1 MLRAGVGLSTE
12 RDSARAAAEAAR
24 SALCSAD
31 LERADLLLV
40 FATTP
45 HGPGF
50 TRVTRT
56 AGEAC
61 GTAQV
66 VGCSAA
72 GVLAGEEEVE
82 GGPAVAVLALGGDF
96 AARRFFVPLTRG
108 RAEGVADQILTIVG
122 EGEGRD
128 RLLVLFG
135 DTYHLEPEPLFRGLQ
150 QRLPGVAVVGGGASE
165 DGSVGEVSVFSGDA
179 ASSAAVAGVMLEG
192 DLRATVGVT
201 HAVRRV
207 SPVWRVTAAQGN
219 WLIALDGRPAY
230 EAFASVVPSPLR
242 AHPRRALAAVLAG
255 LLVGEDEFVARHL
268 LALDA
273 ERGALAVAA
282 PIAEGQRVFLG
293 VRDPLGAREDLQRVL
308 ADQAAAWQAPAAA
321 AALYVTCVGR
331 GRGFYGVPG
340 LESAYLRQHLGR
352 LPVAGFFSG
361 AEFGPGAEGT
371 RLHQYTGVLTMLGPG
386 A

>member
-1 MLRAGVGLSTE
+1 
-12 RDSARAAAEAAR
+12 
-24 SALCSAD
+24 
-31 LERADLLLV
+31 
-40 FATTP
+40 
-45 HGPGF
+45 
-50 TRVTRT
+50 
-56 AGEAC
+56 
-61 GTAQV
+61 
-66 VGCSAA
+66 
-72 GVLAGEEEVE
+72 
-82 GGPAVAVLALGGDF
+82 
-96 AARRFFVPLTRG
+96 
-108 RAEGVADQILTIVG
+108 
-122 EGEGRD
+122 
-128 RLLVLFG
+128 
-135 DTYHLEPEPLFRGLQ
+135 
-150 QRLPGVAVVGGGASE
+150 
-165 DGSVGEVSVFSGDA
+165 
-179 ASSAAVAGVMLEG
+179 
-192 DLRATVGVT
+192 LRATVGVT

-340 LESAYLRQHLGR
+340 LESAYLGQHLGR
-352 LPVAGFFSG
+352 LPVAGQVTTLIGGLEERLSERLDVLLDRLAVSLRRDLDRVRERLRAVENRLADVPKEGVRELVAPLQAIASG
-361 AEFGPGAEGT
+361 AAE
-371 RLHQYTGVLTMLGPG
+371 RASAAL
-386 A
+386 ARI